1 MSVTMLADLEDLD
14 GPPMRQHAINQFGP
28 AVGEHTDRPAMYDQ
42 IYQKHIRG
50 GHQPAPGA
58 GMGGYGGHPSGGMQ
72 GPMEN
77 YGPPPSSDGEGSAPP
92 PPNLPSDP
100 VNSIS
105 CIDIHRH
112 IQGCPICSKFYNDDK
127 TVYIIVIVL
136 LAIVCMLLLKKV
148 LNV

>member
-1 MSVTMLADLEDLD
+1 MLADLEDLD
-14 GPPMRQHAINQFGP
+14 GPPMRQQAINQFGP
-28 AVGEHTDRPAMYDQ
+28 AVGEHTDRPAMYNQ

-50 GHQPAPGA
+50 GHQPGQGA
-58 GMGGYGGHPSGGMQ
+58 GMGGYAQ
-72 GPMEN
+72 GPAEN
-77 YGPPPSSDGEGSAPP
+77 YGPPPPQDGEGIPP
-92 PPNLPSDP
+92 PPPSLPPDP

>member
-28 AVGEHTDRPAMYDQ
+28 GMGEQTDRPAMYDQ
-42 IYQKHIRG
+42 LYQKHIRG
-50 GHQPAPGA
+50 GHALAPGS
-58 GMGGYGGHPSGGMQ
+58 GMGSPHAPP
-72 GPMEN
+72 PMEH
-77 YGPPPSSDGEGSAPP
+77 YGPPPMEGDNAPP
-92 PPNLPSDP
+92 PPPLPSDP